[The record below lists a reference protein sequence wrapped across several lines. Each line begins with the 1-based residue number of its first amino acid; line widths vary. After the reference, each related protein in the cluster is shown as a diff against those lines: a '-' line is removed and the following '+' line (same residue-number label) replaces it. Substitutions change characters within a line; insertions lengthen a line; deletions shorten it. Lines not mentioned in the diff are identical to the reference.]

1 MTDTTQVNGIGA
13 ALARVLAEHGYPDA
27 ESIASARPE
36 DLTKVPRIGETS
48 APGIIAAAK
57 ALVSGEAPAPT
68 RRAPRKPAQRP
79 LATPKPLPAA
89 AAPAETPAKAQAAA
103 PAKAE
108 KPAKKD
114 KKAKK
119 KAKAEKAAKADAKA
133 AKKDKAA
140 KVEKK
145 AKKKSGRKGKK

>member
-27 ESIASARPE
+27 EAIASARPE
-36 DLTKVPRIGETS
+36 ELTKVPRIGETS

-57 ALVSGEAPAPT
+57 ALVSGEAPAPA
-68 RRAPRKPAQRP
+68 RRAPRTPAQAP

-89 AAPAETPAKAQAAA
+89 AAPAETPAKSQAAA
-103 PAKAE
+103 GKSE
-108 KPAKKD
+108 KPGKKE

-119 KAKAEKAAKADAKA
+119 KAKAAKADAKA
-133 AKKDKAA
+133 AKKDKPA
-140 KVEKK
+140 KGEKK
-145 AKKKSGRKGKK
+145 ARKKSGKKGKK